1 MPYPIAKISD
11 NLVFLDSNGHQRP
24 AICATNTYQAGAV
37 VTLLVLEGTQ
47 TTLGYTINSAPFDGT
62 VTQLDSW
69 SWPQGAIGQN
79 VAVTNFPDVQQAKI
93 VDAGGQAVNVD
104 GHALRVDG
112 SLVTQPVSFAGGVEV
127 NNFPATQ
134 PISGAVTVSNLP
146 ATQPVSGT
154 VSVGNFPASQA
165 VTGAFYPATQPVS
178 GAISVS
184 NFPATQPVS
193 GAVSV
198 SNFPATQA
206 VAVTNFPGSQA
217 VSGTVAVSNLPATQ
231 PVSGTVSVGNFPA
244 TQPVSGTVG
253 VNNFPASQAVTG
265 AFFQAT
271 QPVSGTVSV
280 AVPTRVVR
288 TFAAAFTAATSEGM
302 VTLTPSLDGVP
313 GTPGTS
319 FAVTAGKRL
328 RLSALMLTCFNA
340 TAAIHACQVNLRI
353 NGTGAAVVSSPLA
366 ATVAASTAAA
376 TANLAASQA
385 QSLADGLELT
395 GAMQLGVS
403 QVGIAL
409 AGQTVVLVGYEY

>member
-1 MPYPIAKISD
+1 MPFPIAKISD
-11 NLVFLDSNGHQRP
+11 NLVFLDSDGHQRP

-69 SWPQGAIGQN
+69 SWPQGAIGQD
-79 VAVTNFPDVQQAKI
+79 VAVTNWPA
-93 VDAGGQAVNVD
+93 
-104 GHALRVDG
+104 
-112 SLVTQPVSFAGGVEV
+112 TQPVSFPGGVDV
-127 NNFPATQ
+127 GNWPAVQPVSGAVSVSNFPATQ
-134 PISGAVTVSNLP
+134 PVTGAFYPATQPVSGTLGISNFPATQPVSGAVSVSNFP
-146 ATQPVSGT
+146 ANQPVSGT

-165 VTGAFYPATQPVS
+165 VTGTF
-178 GAISVS
+178 
-184 NFPATQPVS
+184 FPATQPVS
-193 GAVSV
+193 GSVSV
-198 SNFPATQA
+198 SNLPATQT
-206 VAVTNFPGSQA
+206 VA
-217 VSGTVAVSNLPATQ
+217 GTVAVSNLPATQ
-231 PVSGTVSVGNFPA
+231 PVSGTVGVSNFPATQPVTGAFFQA
-244 TQPVSGTVG
+244 TQPVSGTVA
-253 VNNFPASQAVTG
+253 VSNLPASQAVTG

-288 TFAAAFTAATSEGM
+288 TFAATFTAATSEGM

-328 RLSALMLTCFNA
+328 RLSAIMLTCFNA

-353 NGTGAAVVSSPLA
+353 NGSGAAVVSSPLA
-366 ATVAASTAAA
+366 ATVAVSTAAA